1 MISVIGRRL
10 RYKYLERFI
19 WIVKGVQIW
28 FITNLWLILV
38 YLLWFYRWIKRW
50 LFWICCW
57 CLSKQFAWITFREFK
72 KPAEC
77 CQLYQWLHPF
87 WCWQFKIRIP
97 CFRVSLFSPFL
108 GQFCYFVTYGLYC
121 FNITYQAE
129 SSWSDVWFCTCTLHK
144 D

>member
-1 MISVIGRRL
+1 MISVIGRSL
-10 RYKYLERFI
+10 RYKFLERFI
-19 WIVKGVQIW
+19 WIVKGVHLW
-28 FITNLWLILV
+28 FITNLWLILF
-38 YLLWFYRWIKRW
+38 YFLWFYRWIKRW

-97 CFRVSLFSPFL
+97 CFRVSLFSPFFRPVL
-108 GQFCYFVTYGLYC
+108 LLRHLWFVLFQHY
-121 FNITYQAE
+121 IS
-129 SSWSDVWFCTCTLHK
+129 SSWSVVRFCRYK
-144 D
+144 MIR